1 MASHSTTCPL
11 DCPDSCGVL
20 VETDERGALKRVRGN
35 PAHPYSRGTLCSK
48 TSIVHEVVQSKN
60 RLLTP
65 LLREGSSFREASWDE
80 AIGVIAEKLAGLP
93 GEELLA
99 LCYAGSLGI
108 LARQYPM
115 RLVHALGGTLHDSGI
130 CSSTSSA
137 GYSAVLGS
145 LIGVDIEEA
154 EEADAILL
162 WGSDIARTVQ
172 HLQPMVKRRAKA
184 GVPVLAIDIYRTD
197 TIRALEKWGGRGL
210 IIRPGTDA
218 ALALSMARMVF
229 ERGWVDRA
237 FLEEQCRG
245 ADAFED
251 HLLTAPSVEEAAGIC
266 GVTAESIEEL
276 ALVLHR
282 ARKPFLRT
290 GSGWT
295 RRTNGAMGMRAV
307 CSLAAVLGHADRV
320 HYESAEFFG
329 LAEDVIERP
338 DLREG
343 PEPPRVHQVEIGR
356 ELCAGR
362 FRAGLVWGHNPA
374 VTLPDSGAVRKG
386 FARDDFFLVVHDAF
400 LTETARQADVVLPA
414 TMFVE
419 HSDVYRSYGHRVVQY
434 GRKVVPPR
442 GEVRSNVAAFGAL
455 GRALGL
461 PAECH
466 ETDVDGLCEELLR
479 ASVDRFGE
487 GVLERLFAGEPV
499 KLEAPRRDGWGTPSG
514 KVELHSESAKA
525 VGQPPM
531 ATWVPERATGGGGRF
546 SLVCAPSKHTHN
558 STYSQ
563 SERHLER
570 AGQPCCYLN
579 PIDAV
584 ELSMGEG
591 DLASLSNELGKLTF
605 PVRLTDDTPRG
616 LVRVDGMPRSQD
628 VPEGFPLN
636 LLNDATRSDLGDGIT
651 YFSTRVEIERCES

>member
-1 MASHSTTCPL
+1 
-11 DCPDSCGVL
+11 
-20 VETDERGALKRVRGN
+20 
-35 PAHPYSRGTLCSK
+35 
-48 TSIVHEVVQSKN
+48 
-60 RLLTP
+60 
-65 LLREGSSFREASWDE
+65 
-80 AIGVIAEKLAGLP
+80 
-93 GEELLA
+93 
-99 LCYAGSLGI
+99 
-108 LARQYPM
+108 
-115 RLVHALGGTLHDSGI
+115 
-130 CSSTSSA
+130 
-137 GYSAVLGS
+137 
-145 LIGVDIEEA
+145 
-154 EEADAILL
+154 
-162 WGSDIARTVQ
+162 
-172 HLQPMVKRRAKA
+172 
-184 GVPVLAIDIYRTD
+184 
-197 TIRALEKWGGRGL
+197 
-210 IIRPGTDA
+210 
-218 ALALSMARMVF
+218 MARMAF

-266 GVTAESIEEL
+266 GVTVESIEEL
-276 ALVLHR
+276 ALVLHG

-329 LAEDVIERP
+329 LAEHVIERP

-362 FRAGLVWGHNPA
+362 FRAALVWGHNPA
-374 VTLPDSGAVRKG
+374 VTLPDSRAVRKG

-419 HSDVYRSYGHRVVQY
+419 HSDVYRSYGHRVLQY
-434 GRKVVPPR
+434 GRKVVEPR
-442 GEVRSNVAAFGAL
+442 GEARSNVSAFGTL

-466 ETDVDGLCEELLR
+466 EASEDALCEELLR
-479 ASVDRFGE
+479 ASVSRFGE

-499 KLEAPRRDGWGTPSG
+499 KLEAQRREGRGTPSG
-514 KVELHSESAKA
+514 KVELYSERAEA
-525 VGQPPM
+525 AGQPAM
-531 ATWVPERATGGGGRF
+531 ATWVPERVTGGAGRF

-570 AGQPCCYLN
+570 VGQPHCHLN
-579 PIDAV
+579 PTDAA
-584 ELSMGEG
+584 ELSIGEG
-591 DLASLSNELGKLTF
+591 DLATLSNELGSLTF
-605 PVRLTDDTPRG
+605 PAHLTGDIPRG
-616 LVRVDGMPRSQD
+616 LVRVDGMPRSVD
-628 VPEGFPLN
+628 APEGYPLN
-636 LLNDATRSDLGDGIT
+636 LLNDVTRSDLGDGIT
-651 YFSTRVEIERCES
+651 YFSTRIEIERRKS